1 MLQELQNHCKV
12 LRSHEVQKYTQPV
25 VVRIDAPDLD
35 VDLTRDVEAKSDQIQ
50 AVAAA
55 VALNRIDVVAGLKV
69 AGFAS
74 LAVFAFAAAVDYAVA
89 DWTDLCVVVSL
100 IAVTVAVAVVLVVLV
115 VVLVVVVV
123 AAGQVVS
130 ALTIGHEHHLAFF
143 VVAFLFVVTFAVVF
157 FVFVSQLLLPQQ
169 TLYLSLVASS
179 LPSPPSFAET
189 PLLKFLVQP
198 FQQQLQ
204 LLLLPLA
211 DAQALQL

>member
-157 FVFVSQLLLPQQ
+157 FCFCFTTFVASTDTLSVSCRFVS
-169 TLYLSLVASS
+169 
-179 LPSPPSFAET
+179 SFT
-189 PLLKFLVQP
+189 SF
-198 FQQQLQ
+198 FR
-204 LLLLPLA
+204 
-211 DAQALQL
+211 